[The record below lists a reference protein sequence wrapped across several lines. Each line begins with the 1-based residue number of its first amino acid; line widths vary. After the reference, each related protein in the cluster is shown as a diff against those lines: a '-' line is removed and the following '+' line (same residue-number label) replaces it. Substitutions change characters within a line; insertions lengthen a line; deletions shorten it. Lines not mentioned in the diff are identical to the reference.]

1 MTHPAVGSARQAP
14 GPPAAPPIRRLVRR
28 MVFAPLA
35 ISTFAIVLIAVA
47 AVLALLL
54 VLGLLG
60 ARARDRR
67 RAGAWEEAVRSAD
80 AALASAAAT
89 DRGWHR
95 EAMESAAHT
104 ALEAARPGWSY
115 DNLHLVLVDD
125 RPGIEE
131 DRAHFMAV
139 DADGQ
144 EARVVLARDG
154 DRWSAERVE

>member
-1 MTHPAVGSARQAP
+1 MS
-14 GPPAAPPIRRLVRR
+14 
-28 MVFAPLA
+28 FAPLA

-47 AVLALLL
+47 AVLGLLL

-60 ARARDRR
+60 ARARARR
-67 RAGAWEEAVRSAD
+67 GAGAWEEAVRSAD

-95 EAMESAAHT
+95 EAMEAAART
-104 ALEAARPGWSY
+104 ALEEARPGWSY
-115 DNLHLVLVDD
+115 EDLHLVLVDD

-139 DADGQ
+139 GGDGQ
-144 EARVVLARDG
+144 EARVVLCRDG
-154 DRWSAERVE
+154 DRWSAERVD